1 MFFKCKLIE
10 WWAFFQVIETGEF
23 FYKASQ
29 IAEET
34 LFMNYDDGQSP
45 RNKDSKIQ
53 KLVAFRCSMLT
64 SAKAK
69 ANKKKNFKM
78 ATDPLGFTR
87 PFLCNENVFQK
98 SSRLFIRRSHVLSS
112 DGFNEKRNEVASK
125 ITREQN

>member
-1 MFFKCKLIE
+1 MVGVLS
-10 WWAFFQVIETGEF
+10 VIETGEF

-53 KLVAFRCSMLT
+53 KLAAFRCSMLT

-69 ANKKKNFKM
+69 ANKKKSFKM
-78 ATDPLGFTR
+78 ATD
-87 PFLCNENVFQK
+87 
-98 SSRLFIRRSHVLSS
+98 H
-112 DGFNEKRNEVASK
+112 
-125 ITREQN
+125 